1 VYPWRTSIGK
11 RGGSGVARDGA
22 APAGECQGKTIRPAA
37 AGKTI
42 CMSSVHQLI
51 PWAGHINDAAARG
64 GVELTMKRL
73 AQEVA
78 SRHIRVNAIAP
89 GAIRSRINGAAWQTA
104 EAREKLLALI
114 PYGRIGEAEDVA
126 KVATWLASD
135 ESDYVTGTTIFVD
148 GGMSLYPAFRDN
160 G

>member
-1 VYPWRTSIGK
+1 
-11 RGGSGVARDGA
+11 
-22 APAGECQGKTIRPAA
+22 
-37 AGKTI
+37 
-42 CMSSVHQLI
+42 MSSVHQLF
-51 PWAGHINDAAARG
+51 PWAGYINYAAAKG
-64 GVELTMKRL
+64 GIDLMMKSL

-78 SRHIRVNAIAP
+78 SRRIRVNSIAP
-89 GAIRSRINGAAWQTA
+89 GAIRTRINREAWETPA
-104 EAREKLLALI
+104 AREKLLTLI

-148 GGMSLYPAFRDN
+148 GGMSLYPEFRDN